1 MILKIFI
8 KKLFKLTSNEII
20 NGLTM
25 NLITTDSTNYERL
38 KKLGQGSFGSVFLV
52 KNIKDGNIYVSKDI
66 NISEMEERNLIQ
78 MFAEA
83 KILEALNHPYIIK
96 LYEFYKTK
104 S

>member
-1 MILKIFI
+1 
-8 KKLFKLTSNEII
+8 
-20 NGLTM
+20 M
-25 NLITTDSTNYERL
+25 NLITSDSTNYERI

-52 KNIKDGNIYVSKDI
+52 KNIKDNNTYVSKDI
-66 NISEMEERNLIQ
+66 KLEDMDERNLIQ